1 MYEGRTHNAFGEEVL
16 RLLEE
21 RGWSVEDLAAR
32 MRTVDEAGVC
42 DPPPTVETLIEV
54 MVFENLSD
62 RPALEPTFFAVLGR
76 ALGLSET
83 SLRNLIHLY
92 VYDPL

>member
-1 MYEGRTHNAFGEEVL
+1 MYEGRTHNAFGEDVL

-21 RGWSVEDLAAR
+21 RGWTVEELAAR

-42 DPPPTVETLIEV
+42 DPPPTVETLTEA
-54 MVFENLSD
+54 MVFKNISD
-62 RPALEPTFFAVLGR
+62 RPALEPGFFTVLGR

-83 SLRNLIHLY
+83 SLHNLIYLY